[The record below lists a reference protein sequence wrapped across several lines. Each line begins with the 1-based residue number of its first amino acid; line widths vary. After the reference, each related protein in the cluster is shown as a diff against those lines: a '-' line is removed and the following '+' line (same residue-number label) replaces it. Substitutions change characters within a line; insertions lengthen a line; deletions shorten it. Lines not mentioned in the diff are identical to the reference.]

1 MAFSNRSILVAC
13 ARTLIV
19 VVACCNLGAGPF
31 TPGTIDYVA
40 ELFTSQGCSSCPPA
54 DQWLAAIAHKPG
66 VVAVSFHVDYWDY
79 IGWQDTLASPA
90 FTARQRAYA
99 EAHGEGQVYTP
110 QVMVNGLAGVAGS
123 DRAEIEQAIKMTKG
137 VDGAVTVPMR
147 LTETGGHFMVEVT
160 KGAGGPASVFALRV
174 ARASAILIPHGE
186 NAGRSVTYT
195 NFVRAMAAGRHSCR
209 REDRGTLRQK
219 AAKKRYSSPRR
230 SSLRTSKF
238 PAIGRYDA
246 FPPPRSRHIEEAK
259 QHPFSAP
266 GGQEYQSAMSRQIFP
281 GFPAVPTLALAFASA
296 LACAGPASAK
306 TKPAPKA
313 EQSGAASA
321 DTTKTGKLSQLAS
334 YGDWGVFLAQSDK
347 SKTCYALATPK
358 DRAPAGLKRDPAY
371 IFISNRPGENVREEI
386 SVIMGFP
393 MKEGGGRAEIAG
405 SRFDLIVA
413 GANAWIKNQAEE
425 ATFVDALKKG
435 SKLIVKAPS
444 LKGHVTTDTYSLT
457 GLAQAL
463 ERVEKECP

>member
-1 MAFSNRSILVAC
+1 
-13 ARTLIV
+13 
-19 VVACCNLGAGPF
+19 
-31 TPGTIDYVA
+31 
-40 ELFTSQGCSSCPPA
+40 
-54 DQWLAAIAHKPG
+54 
-66 VVAVSFHVDYWDY
+66 
-79 IGWQDTLASPA
+79 
-90 FTARQRAYA
+90 
-99 EAHGEGQVYTP
+99 
-110 QVMVNGLAGVAGS
+110 
-123 DRAEIEQAIKMTKG
+123 
-137 VDGAVTVPMR
+137 
-147 LTETGGHFMVEVT
+147 
-160 KGAGGPASVFALRV
+160 
-174 ARASAILIPHGE
+174 
-186 NAGRSVTYT
+186 
-195 NFVRAMAAGRHSCR
+195 
-209 REDRGTLRQK
+209 
-219 AAKKRYSSPRR
+219 
-230 SSLRTSKF
+230 
-238 PAIGRYDA
+238 
-246 FPPPRSRHIEEAK
+246 
-259 QHPFSAP
+259 
-266 GGQEYQSAMSRQIFP
+266 MSRQIFP

-321 DTTKTGKLSQLAS
+321 DTTKTGKPSQLAS

-371 IFISNRPGENVREEI
+371 FFISNRPGENVREEI

-425 ATFVDALKKG
+425 AAFVDALKKG
-435 SKLIVKAPS
+435 SKLIVKASS